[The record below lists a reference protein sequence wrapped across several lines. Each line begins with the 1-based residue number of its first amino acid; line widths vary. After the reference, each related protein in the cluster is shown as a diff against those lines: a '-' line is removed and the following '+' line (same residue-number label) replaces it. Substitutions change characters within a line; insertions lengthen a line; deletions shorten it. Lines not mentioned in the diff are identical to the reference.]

1 MSVAGAGETSTA
13 EKTDT
18 GKSVESTPQ
27 LTSGIEDLF
36 KDSSS
41 VTPSSALEKPQKD
54 VKNDIMSLFEK
65 VSAMLFKIVTTFYDL
80 IWLVLFIEFCYFL

>member
-1 MSVAGAGETSTA
+1 MIILFAIIVAAAAETSTA

-18 GKSVESTPQ
+18 SKSVESTPQ
-27 LTSGIEDLF
+27 PSSGIDDLF

-54 VKNDIMSLFEK
+54 IKNDIMSLFET
-65 VSAMLFKIVTTFYDL
+65 VCAFERSF
-80 IWLVLFIEFCYFL
+80 